1 MKQWAQMG
9 QALYQVWLRL
19 AVPRALYYINGPDTL
34 PAPLDPE
41 EEKQVFADLA
51 AGQPGARD
59 TLITHNLRL
68 HCKKIRKPHHRR
80 RGHDLHW
87 HDRFDQGG
95 QHL

>member
-51 AGQPGARD
+51 AGPGTR
-59 TLITHNLRL
+59 
-68 HCKKIRKPHHRR
+68 
-80 RGHDLHW
+80 
-87 HDRFDQGG
+87 
-95 QHL
+95 

>member
-41 EEKQVFADLA
+41 EESRSLPIW
-51 AGQPGARD
+51 QPGSPEPG
-59 TLITHNLRL
+59 
-68 HCKKIRKPHHRR
+68 IR
-80 RGHDLHW
+80 
-87 HDRFDQGG
+87 
-95 QHL
+95 